1 MWNLALLAAPGEQL
15 DSARY
20 FETAERPQYDKVTN
34 IFVDMKYLDRLC
46 TQAVI
51 LYEKAGYLGKALDL
65 AFSTNQHNALQFIS
79 GALDGDTDPVLLN
92 KTADFFL
99 QGGQFNKAVEL
110 YAASKNYPKA
120 LELCVN
126 HNISVTEEMA
136 EKLTIPKG
144 DGTEDQRLAALDKIA
159 EACFLQG
166 NYHLATKKWT
176 QAGMKQKAM
185 KALLKSGDTEKI
197 VFFANVSREAEI
209 YVLAANYLQ
218 SLDWRNNPDIMKH
231 IITFY
236 NKGKAP
242 HLLAGFYE
250 ACAQVNWLLYKLY
263 IYLQTTII

>member
-1 MWNLALLAAPGEQL
+1 M
-15 DSARY
+15 
-20 FETAERPQYDKVTN
+20 
-34 IFVDMKYLDRLC
+34 
-46 TQAVI
+46 I

-144 DGTEDQRLAALDKIA
+144 EGHA
-159 EACFLQG
+159 
-166 NYHLATKKWT
+166 H
-176 QAGMKQKAM
+176 
-185 KALLKSGDTEKI
+185 
-197 VFFANVSREAEI
+197 
-209 YVLAANYLQ
+209 
-218 SLDWRNNPDIMKH
+218 
-231 IITFY
+231 
-236 NKGKAP
+236 
-242 HLLAGFYE
+242 
-250 ACAQVNWLLYKLY
+250 
-263 IYLQTTII
+263 